1 MQFLTQMIFYL
12 MENFMLRSDDFKIL
26 QFNNSEDLLAPIS
39 SENPCGIYSKRNQL
53 IINLKDSRNSLASAE
68 IEDELWSKKEKEKLG
83 WDDISKLCEDIIIN
97 NIKDLQVFS
106 YYAESNFHIEGFPGL
121 AKSMSLILLLC
132 QKYWQE
138 VNPPIIEDDYS
149 LRAAPFLWLKLNLPI
164 IIKNY
169 SLNSSNDSQNSLSWY
184 WLETQS
190 SKGTEFAA
198 KAKNKLS
205 LELDSLSSHSISEI
219 YGSLQSIIL
228 VLKQLEEE
236 FILELAEITDEDLS
250 FYDLISLCENIVSV
264 FESKYN
270 KEIENGRNNTN
281 REDPS
286 LHLNLESEKSSNIV
300 LNFEVNQIN
309 SVEQAYKVIEAANK
323 FLLINDPHS
332 PSPYLIR
339 RGLDWRKKS
348 LFEVLMELFSTTS
361 NPQEIF
367 TLLGLSH
374 LDNKNE

>member
-1 MQFLTQMIFYL
+1 MQFLKQMIFYM
-12 MENFMLRSDDFKIL
+12 MEIFMLRNDDFKIL
-26 QFNNSEDLLAPIS
+26 HFNNSEDLLAPIS
-39 SENPCGIYSKRNQL
+39 SENPCGVYSKRNQL

-68 IEDELWSKKEKEKLG
+68 IEDELWSKKDKDKLG

-106 YYAESNFHIEGFPGL
+106 YYAESKFHTDGFPGL
-121 AKSMSLILLLC
+121 AKSMSLILSLC
-132 QKYWQE
+132 QNYWQE
-138 VNPPIIEDDYS
+138 VNPPIIDEDYS

-169 SLNSSNDSQNSLSWY
+169 SLNSSNDPESALSWY

-190 SKGTEFAA
+190 SLGTEFAA

-205 LELDSLSSHSISEI
+205 FELDSLSSNTINEI
-219 YGSLQSIIL
+219 FESLQSIIL
-228 VLKQLEEE
+228 VLKMLEEE
-236 FILELAEITDEDLS
+236 FIIELAELADEDLS
-250 FYDLISLCENIVSV
+250 FYDVITLCENIITV

-270 KEIENGRNNTN
+270 KDKNIFREEPLLNVTSEN
-281 REDPS
+281 
-286 LHLNLESEKSSNIV
+286 EKSNNLAINFDSNHV
-300 LNFEVNQIN
+300 N

-323 FLLINDPHS
+323 FLLMNDPHS

-348 LFEVLMELFSTTS
+348 LYEVLMELFSTTS